1 MAVPLLVVGGF
12 LGAGKTTL
20 VERAARLLSAE
31 GRRVGIVTNDQ
42 AADLVDTGLLASRGF
57 AVGEVSGSCF
67 CCDFPALLAQAE
79 TLATSFGADILLAE
93 PVGSCTDLSATIFQP
108 LKDRHAS
115 AFRLGRLSVLVDP
128 QRLAALESRRPA
140 ERLHPSAAY
149 ILRKQLEE
157 ADLIVVT
164 KTDTLATAE
173 QNALRAS
180 LEAEFPEQEIRFL
193 SALDGTSVAEWLH
206 AALGEGT
213 IGSRILDV
221 DYDTYAEGEAVLGW
235 LNARIDLASPAEP
248 ADWRAFGASLMRDLQ
263 EAFTARGLPV
273 GHVKLLLSTRDGQL
287 FASLTLTAG
296 RIAYQGEVGR
306 STEAALVLNARI
318 ETSPESLE
326 AIVRTA
332 LKAAAGG
339 TIGVTIRTLC
349 SLRPG
354 RPVPT
359 FRYSEAIGSS

>member
-1 MAVPLLVVGGF
+1 L
-12 LGAGKTTL
+12 
-20 VERAARLLSAE
+20 
-31 GRRVGIVTNDQ
+31 
-42 AADLVDTGLLASRGF
+42 
-57 AVGEVSGSCF
+57 
-67 CCDFPALLAQAE
+67 
-79 TLATSFGADILLAE
+79 
-93 PVGSCTDLSATIFQP
+93 
-108 LKDRHAS
+108 
-115 AFRLGRLSVLVDP
+115 
-128 QRLAALESRRPA
+128 
-140 ERLHPSAAY
+140 
-149 ILRKQLEE
+149 
-157 ADLIVVT
+157 
-164 KTDTLATAE
+164 
-173 QNALRAS
+173 
-180 LEAEFPEQEIRFL
+180 L
-193 SALDGTSVAEWLH
+193 SALDGTGVAEWLH